1 MLKSCL
7 KVSVVLGVVVLAGAG
22 VMGWA
27 WTPPP
32 PAKALT
38 NAEINTIL
46 TQAATAAAAE
56 VSLLRV
62 GEKTKM
68 HIFIVDRAGK
78 VIGSR
83 SMPDAWFGSISIAKA
98 KAFTAMAFSSNT
110 NALTTRSIGA
120 LTQDKGPLWNIGN
133 SNRGEHGII
142 EFPGGVPIY
151 KGGELVGGL
160 GVSGDGVQQDENV
173 AVAGVVGFEAPVAI
187 RINTVTKGAVP
198 YTTP

>member
-1 MLKSCL
+1 
-7 KVSVVLGVVVLAGAG
+7 
-22 VMGWA
+22 
-27 WTPPP
+27 
-32 PAKALT
+32 
-38 NAEINTIL
+38 
-46 TQAATAAAAE
+46 
-56 VSLLRV
+56 
-62 GEKTKM
+62 
-68 HIFIVDRAGK
+68 
-78 VIGSR
+78 
-83 SMPDAWFGSISIAKA
+83 MPDAWYGSISIAKA

-120 LTQDKGPLWNIGN
+120 LTQDKGALWNIGN
-133 SNRGEHGII
+133 SNRSEHGII

-187 RINTVTKGAVP
+187 RISTVTKGAIP